1 MLSEH
6 NATAH
11 YEASRQNA
19 NVAFRAN
26 SKHVRFVG

>member
-11 YEASRQNA
+11 HAAFRQNA
-19 NVAFRAN
+19 NLAFHAN